1 MLKKFSEAQE
11 KGYNYMLFIELGYLT
26 SKNDLS
32 SFQVKA
38 VTIEGYFETI
48 KQIYDYVENIDFEE
62 TEEKDGRYECEVS
75 NIYDVSR
82 KIYFIKNELTKIIIE
97 IAMIEDFL
105 NSFLQL
111 LFISNVSIF
120 SLISIS
126 ITHTPTEP
134 LTTEIVGFLS
144 TI

>member
-1 MLKKFSEAQE
+1 MFLNE
-11 KGYNYMLFIELGYLT
+11 NLRR
-26 SKNDLS
+26 DL
-32 SFQVKA
+32 
-38 VTIEGYFETI
+38 Y
-48 KQIYDYVENIDFEE
+48 
-62 TEEKDGRYECEVS
+62 
-75 NIYDVSR
+75 
-82 KIYFIKNELTKIIIE
+82 IKNELTKIIIE

-134 LTTEIVGFLS
+134 LTTDTLRVLESRGS
-144 TI
+144 